1 MKMLKTF
8 TIFSAFCFMSLS
20 LMAQVSE
27 GLQAYAKKESGNALT
42 IMVEGQAKNVAEVMN
57 RKLKAETN
65 TKGKTMRGIKR
76 LSGGMKTFTASR
88 YGSISSSSMD
98 YTYRVEKAKGTK
110 DHSVVHF
117 WISTGNNNFIDSG
130 SYPDEID
137 AATEMLEGLQH
148 EVAVY
153 EFELMI
159 EEQEKVAS
167 NAVKTHDK
175 LVKDSIKL
183 QDQLAKILDQIEQNK
198 SDRATQL
205 LTIADEEQKLAD
217 FRVEFDEL
225 VNGPSME
232 MDIEEVARQES
243 PEEIEEAVEEL
254 MEEKATKAKKEKEKE
269 GNEEED
275 SDMQLMRTQTTYDLM
290 LLDAG
295 DSKFNVIKEVKSL
308 TGLSMR
314 EAKELVDAASSDTPI
329 VVSKGISMEEAEVMK
344 EILEEAGA
352 KVEIQ

>member
-1 MKMLKTF
+1 
-8 TIFSAFCFMSLS
+8 MSLS

-27 GLQAYAKKESGNALT
+27 GLQAFAKKESGNALT

-65 TKGKTMRGIKR
+65 SKGKAMRGIKS
-76 LSGGMKTFTASR
+76 LSGGMKTFTAAR
-88 YGSISSSSMD
+88 FGSISSSSMD

-117 WISTGNNNFIDSG
+117 WISSGNNNFVDSG

-137 AATEMLEGLQH
+137 AATAMLEGLQH

-167 NAVKTHDK
+167 NAVKTYDK
-175 LVKDSIKL
+175 MVKDSIKL
-183 QDQLAKILDQIEQNK
+183 QDQLTKIQNQIEQNK
-198 SDRATQL
+198 TDRATQL
-205 LTIADEEQKLAD
+205 IAIADEEQKLAD
-217 FRVEFDEL
+217 FRVEFVEL
-225 VNGPSME
+225 KNGPSMV

-243 PEEIEEAVEEL
+243 PEEIEEAVEEI
-254 MEEKATKAKKEKEKE
+254 MEEKETRAKKKEKE
-269 GNEEED
+269 GNEEDME
-275 SDMQLMRTQTTYDLM
+275 MQLMRTQSTFDLM

-314 EAKELVDAASSDTPI
+314 EAKELVDAASSDTPATI
-329 VVSKGISMEEAEVMK
+329 SKGISKEEAEVMK

>member
-1 MKMLKTF
+1 
-8 TIFSAFCFMSLS
+8 
-20 LMAQVSE
+20 MAQVSE
-27 GLQAYAKKESGNALT
+27 GLQAFAKKESGNALT
-42 IMVEGQAKNVAEVMN
+42 IMLEGQAKNVAEVMN
-57 RKLKAETN
+57 RKLKVETN
-65 TKGKTMRGIKR
+65 SKGKTMRGIKS
-76 LSGGMKTFTASR
+76 LSGGMKTFSAAR
-88 YGSISSSSMD
+88 YGSISSSTMD

-117 WISTGNNNFIDSG
+117 WISSGNNNFIDSG

-183 QDQLAKILDQIEQNK
+183 EGQLAKILQNIEQNK
-198 SDRATQL
+198 ADRANQL
-205 LTIADEEQKLAD
+205 QTIANEEQKLAD
-217 FRVEFDEL
+217 FRLEFDEL

-254 MEEKATKAKKEKEKE
+254 MEEKATKPKKKKE
-269 GNEEED
+269 GNEDED
-275 SDMQLMRTQTTYDLM
+275 SDMQLMRTQTSYNLM

-314 EAKELVDAASSDTPI
+314 EAKELVDGASADTPM
-329 VVSKGISMEEAEVMK
+329 VVSKGISRDEAEVMK

-352 KVEIQ
+352 KVKIQ